1 MANDKHADDSL
12 AIVDNIIGMIA
23 DEVDTVKAGAVFTR
37 WLEVQKSF
45 WNYSFSNA
53 MLIAFQAHRMGF
65 RASRVAGFGTWKS
78 LGRWVK
84 AGQKAIWILAPNF
97 RKIEDKATGDKKNI
111 VTGFRSVTVFDVSQT
126 DGEDLPVLDWR
137 NHEEDDKG
145 LSVKLEAEYLM
156 RGIDL
161 QFISAEEMAQSCPGA
176 NGFSRGKE
184 VRILDTLT
192 GVERASTMAHELA
205 HSILHF
211 QDGSVLEKDHSRSV
225 MEIEAESIAAVILSS
240 FGIDATSSAFYLAAW
255 KGSGEAVRA
264 SMTRIAN
271 TSKQI
276 LSAIT
281 VNASEE
287 TDG

>member
-1 MANDKHADDSL
+1 MNDRHTDDSL
-12 AIVDNIIGMIA
+12 AIVDSIIGMIA

-37 WLEVQKSF
+37 WLEVQKNF
-45 WNYSFSNA
+45 WSYSFSNA
-53 MLIAFQAHRMGF
+53 MLIAFQARRMGF
-65 RASRVAGFGTWKS
+65 QASRVAGYGTWKS

-84 AGQKAIWILAPNF
+84 AGEKAIWILAPNF
-97 RKIEDKATGDKKNI
+97 RKVEDRATGDKKNI

-126 DGEDLPVLDWR
+126 EGEALPVLDWR
-137 NHEEDDKG
+137 NHEEDDRG
-145 LSVKLEAEYLM
+145 LSMLLAAEYAM

-161 QFISAEEMAQSCPGA
+161 QFISAEEMAQTCPGA

-192 GVERASTMAHELA
+192 GVERASTLAHELA

-211 QDGSVLEKDHSRSV
+211 QDGSALERDHSRSV
-225 MEIEAESIAAVILSS
+225 MEIEAESIAACVLGG
-240 FGIDATSSAFYLAAW
+240 FGLEWKASAMYIACW
-255 KGSGEAVRA
+255 KGDRDSIKK
-264 SMTRIAN
+264 SMNRIAN

-281 VNASEE
+281 VNEKEE
-287 TDG
+287 E

>member
-45 WNYSFSNA
+45 WSYSFSNA

-65 RASRVAGFGTWKS
+65 QASRVAGFGTWKS

-84 AGQKAIWILAPNF
+84 KGEKAIWILAPNF
-97 RKIEDKATGDKKNI
+97 RKVEDKATGDKKNI

-126 DGEDLPVLDWR
+126 DGQDLPVLDWR

-145 LSVKLEAEYLM
+145 LSVKLEAEYIT

-161 QFISAEEMAQSCPGA
+161 AFISAEEMAQSCPGA
-176 NGFSRGKE
+176 NGFSRGKY
-184 VRILDTLT
+184 VAILNTLT
-192 GVERASTMAHELA
+192 GVEKASTMAHELA

-225 MEIEAESIAAVILSS
+225 MEIEAESIAACVLGG
-240 FGIDATSSAFYLAAW
+240 FGLEWRASAMYIACW
-255 KGSGEAVRA
+255 KGDRDSIKK
-264 SMTRIAN
+264 SMTRIAS
-271 TSKQI
+271 TSKLI

-281 VNASEE
+281 SEPME
-287 TDG
+287 E